1 MSFWLD
7 HSRIALTQKLSK
19 TLQNAVKNVPREDA
33 LAANHALA
41 YMQKQADKVTFYT
54 ARPQTGGK
62 KSHLN
67 TLVIFPRMLILITF
81 K

>member
-19 TLQNAVKNVPREDA
+19 TLQNAVKNVPLEDA

-41 YMQKQADKVTFYT
+41 YMQKQLDSHILH
-54 ARPQTGGK
+54 RSPQTEK
-62 KSHLN
+62 K
-67 TLVIFPRMLILITF
+67 VIWTPWSFFHECLS
-81 K
+81 

>member
-1 MSFWLD
+1 M
-7 HSRIALTQKLSK
+7 IALTQKLSK
-19 TLQNAVKNVPREDA
+19 TLQNAVKNVPLEDA
-33 LAANHALA
+33 SAANHALG

-54 ARPQTGGK
+54 ARPRQK

>member
-1 MSFWLD
+1 MYFWLD

-19 TLQNAVKNVPREDA
+19 TLQIAVKYVPLEDA
-33 LAANHALA
+33 LAANYGLA
-41 YMQKQADKVTFYT
+41 YMQKRADKVTFYT
-54 ARPQTGGK
+54 THPRQKK

-67 TLVIFPRMLILITF
+67 TLVIFPRVLILITF